1 MKYLE
6 TEEQVTYLKELQED
20 VIREFDRLLIY
31 ERMPW
36 KDEPLHSGDVVW
48 VDFDMGVDFSVES
61 SRVQKL
67 RPAVVFQNEVT
78 SQYSNNIMVIPV
90 TSSKRKLTD
99 PHYPNIT
106 HKMTGT
112 KVEGALMVNQLQP
125 VGKNQIV
132 EREAFGEKWDYKHKL
147 YPEILRAF
155 AGLVDPDMI
164 NYEE

>member
-6 TEEQVTYLKELQED
+6 SEEQVTYLKELQED
-20 VIREFDRLLIY
+20 VIREFDKLLIY

-48 VDFDMGVDFSVES
+48 VDFDMGVDSSVES

-90 TSSKRKLTD
+90 TSNKRKLAD

-125 VGKNQIV
+125 VGKNQII
-132 EREAFGEKWDYKHKL
+132 EREAFGESWDYKRKL
-147 YPEILRAF
+147 YPAILRAF